1 MRTKPESSTA
11 PLREAARGRAR
22 AGAAG
27 PSGVQRGAEGGAGA
41 RQLLPVALDT
51 YWQVHRE
58 IAEDLYPFGLTT
70 PQYLVLVHLVASR
83 REAGMRQLARAGR
96 HDAAT
101 MTAVVDGLVRRGWVV
116 RRRSAADRRRVVVRM
131 TPKGRRV
138 YQLATRRLILRWRR
152 ALRTFSGAEQLQLL
166 SLLLRLL
173 EALQDTAGQPTRAN
187 PRRVVSP

>member
-58 IAEDLYPFGLTT
+58 IAEDLYPFGVTT
-70 PQYLVLVHLVASR
+70 PQYLVLVRLVAGR